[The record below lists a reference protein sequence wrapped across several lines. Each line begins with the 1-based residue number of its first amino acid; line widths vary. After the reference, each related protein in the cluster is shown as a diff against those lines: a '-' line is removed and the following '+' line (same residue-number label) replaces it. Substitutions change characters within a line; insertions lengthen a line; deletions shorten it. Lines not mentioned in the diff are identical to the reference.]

1 MLGHMSEG
9 KVKNSSLCSHLGG
22 SSLSLETFWRHN
34 NYAGYSLVGN
44 VMPGRYVIFHSGSFS
59 DLCDSDHYEGVKLL
73 LITDILQ
80 DYGTIHAEVEPRQ
93 LNTHLP
99 SQQSILPCS
108 YGGCL
113 QLLTRDGER
122 LDWCQP
128 LPPSSEMLSQSLAVL
143 DMQVGHP
150 SIGYR
155 RGICKEMQLSL
166 TLAG

>member
-1 MLGHMSEG
+1 MLGHMSGGEL
-9 KVKNSSLCSHLGG
+9 KNSSLCSHLGG
-22 SSLSLETFWRHN
+22 SSLSLETFWRHTY
-34 NYAGYSLVGN
+34 YAGFSLVGN
-44 VMPGRYVIFHSGSFS
+44 VILGRYVIFHSGSFS
-59 DLCDSDHYEGVKLL
+59 DLCDWSLWRCEML

-99 SQQSILPCS
+99 SQQSIVPCS

-113 QLLTRDGER
+113 QLQTRDGER
-122 LDWCQP
+122 FDRCQP

-150 SIGYR
+150 SIGYC
-155 RGICKEMQLSL
+155 RGICKVMQLSL
-166 TLAG
+166 TLGG

>member
-1 MLGHMSEG
+1 M
-9 KVKNSSLCSHLGG
+9 
-22 SSLSLETFWRHN
+22 T
-34 NYAGYSLVGN
+34 
-44 VMPGRYVIFHSGSFS
+44 
-59 DLCDSDHYEGVKLL
+59 DHYEGVKLL

-93 LNTHLP
+93 LNTHFP

-113 QLLTRDGER
+113 QLQTRDGER

-128 LPPSSEMLSQSLAVL
+128 LPPSSEMLSQSLAVM

-155 RGICKEMQLSL
+155 
-166 TLAG
+166 